1 MAIITIYSLFGDD
14 IRSVLFDA
22 SDDYKFYI
30 MTSISFGFFVVEM
43 VLQSFLR
50 EDYWLGFYFWLDLI
64 STLSLLT
71 DIGWIMNALIDAVA
85 ISDVK
90 IFKCISDGIF
100 HKKGI
105 EVTRYS
111 IILNGKHKTN
121 YELPRCDAFTK
132 NQWIKSNYITLN
144 WIIFVPNILVEL

>member
-14 IRSVLFDA
+14 IRSVLFEA

-43 VLQSFLR
+43 ILQSFLR

-71 DIGWIMNALIDAVA
+71 DIGWIMNALIDAG
-85 ISDVK
+85 S
-90 IFKCISDGIF
+90 
-100 HKKGI
+100 
-105 EVTRYS
+105 T
-111 IILNGKHKTN
+111 T
-121 YELPRCDAFTK
+121 T
-132 NQWIKSNYITLN
+132 
-144 WIIFVPNILVEL
+144 